1 MIFSSLGFMFRFL
14 PIFILIYYL
23 TPAKFRNYV
32 LLIGSFIFYAIGE
45 PFYIV
50 LLMLSVGLNFF
61 IGSKIQEAN
70 LASAVGETSRQ
81 SKKWFGISL
90 LYNLGILGIFKY
102 LDFIIE
108 NLNRL
113 FIVLADPDAEFILQ
127 LPFANLLLPLGI
139 SFFTFELVAYQIRL
153 YRKQIKAEKSLI
165 TFATYSFMFPQLL
178 SGPIVLYENIITDI
192 HHRKYSWMMVE
203 DGLKLFVLGLGSK
216 VLIANRLSSLWTEI
230 QTIGFASISMPL
242 AWMGAFSYALQIYF
256 DFAGYSLMAIGV
268 GKMLG
273 FELPQ
278 NFNQPYAAKSV
289 TEFWRRWHM
298 TLTGWFRE
306 FIYIPL
312 GGNRGGFF
320 KTLRNMLAVWLVTG
334 LWHGADWNFVIW
346 GLSIFFLIVIEKLFL
361 KRFLDKSRIFSRLY
375 IIFVVP
381 FTWILFAISDLSDLS
396 IYVRRLVSFQNTNTY
411 ENIMLNDF
419 VYYGKL
425 YGTLFI
431 LAFIM
436 ATPFPARI
444 YQKIKGNIFGIV
456 LLLAI
461 FWMSVYQL
469 SISQNNPFMYFRF

>member
-14 PIFILIYYL
+14 PIFILMYYL
-23 TPAKFRNYV
+23 TPTKFRNYV

-45 PFYIV
+45 PFYIF
-50 LLMLSVGLNFF
+50 LLMLSVGFNYL
-61 IGSKIQEAN
+61 IGNKIQQSN
-70 LASAVGETSRQ
+70 LDTREENSKA
-81 SKKWFGISL
+81 SKKWFKIGLI
-90 LYNLGILGIFKY
+90 YNLGLLGIFKY

-108 NLNRL
+108 NVNRL
-113 FIVLADPDAEFILQ
+113 LVLFAAKDANFIIQ
-127 LPFANLLLPLGI
+127 LPLANLILPLGI
-139 SFFTFELVAYQIRL
+139 SFFTFELVAYLIRV
-153 YRKQIKAEKSLI
+153 YRKQIKAETSLI

-192 HHRKYSWMMVE
+192 RHRNYSWAMVE
-203 DGLKLFVLGLGSK
+203 EGLKVFVIGLGSK
-216 VLIANRLSSLWTEI
+216 VLLANRLSTLWTEI
-230 QTIGFASISMPL
+230 QTIGFASVSMPL

-278 NFNQPYAAKSV
+278 NFNQPYSAKSV

-346 GLSIFFLIVIEKLFL
+346 GLVIFVLIVIEKLFL
-361 KRFLDKSRIFSRLY
+361 KRILDKSRIFSRLY

-396 IYVRRLVSFQNTNTY
+396 VYVRRLVSFRNTNTY

-425 YGTLFI
+425 YGAIFL
-431 LAFIM
+431 LAFVM

-444 YQKIKGNIFGIV
+444 YRKIKNNFVGI
-456 LLLAI
+456 LILLAI
-461 FWMSVYQL
+461 FWMSVYQI